1 MYPYKDSTWKLFWT
15 KHSKTSQN
23 TPFFGQNNLWLF
35 WNFSPLVINQKL
47 RTHKNSPLKLDLIF
61 LRRFRRRQSNPVGWM
76 VGKVTD
82 RNKNRSLKKA
92 NSLKGKRDDLIG
104 QRQIID
110 ASEAAEVSANRALGK
125 KSSALSRFNLRK
137 RRLHSEDIGNVNVN
151 ADLFRLRSISKS

>member
-1 MYPYKDSTWKLFWT
+1 M
-15 KHSKTSQN
+15 
-23 TPFFGQNNLWLF
+23 
-35 WNFSPLVINQKL
+35 
-47 RTHKNSPLKLDLIF
+47 RTHNNSPLELDLLF
-61 LRRFRRRQSNPVGWM
+61 LRSFRRKQSNPVGWM

-104 QRQIID
+104 QRQNVD
-110 ASEAAEVSANRALGK
+110 ASEAAEVCANRALGK
-125 KSSALSRFNLRK
+125 KLSTLSRFNLRK